1 MAKMMSKTEI
11 IESVQVA
18 LEKKEFNDEAKK
30 LIQRAT
36 KKALQRC
43 QQDFV
48 GAAQESGTA
57 ASRKLSQT
65 LKRNLLALASDYYDD
80 VVTFDG
86 AVLPAN
92 CRFVRRKEGCVSILI
107 EQPPMVRTIL
117 FRTSRHERITFGDTF
132 RLALPY
138 CLFAMNFQ
146 DRTSRTFYCGWRD
159 RPMKSL
165 EDKWHG
171 MGFPNMNGDFTHC
184 WGDVGIS
191 EALQGKTVAEQCD
204 EYIDKFWQSE
214 FNGDLHDMYDLF
226 VKHNCPNEGVVEWQR
241 KTARDPLWILKARYP
256 GDPQKLRQ
264 YVAGV
269 DGTIPDSSEVFT
281 SFNQQ
286 DHFLKTVAEQ
296 ITQTVVQ
303 VSNEVG
309 GLIDAVDFQKEI
321 RPKIVN
327 TELSG
332 VIKEIIIQAYAELC
346 EYNDAVLARERVRLE
361 DELATI
367 LRSYEKTR
375 HKETW

>member
-1 MAKMMSKTEI
+1 MAEMMTKTQI
-11 IESVQVA
+11 IESVQAA

-43 QQDFV
+43 QQDFT
-48 GAAQESGTA
+48 GAAQNTGTT

-65 LKRNLLALASDYYDD
+65 LKQNLLALASDYYDD

-86 AVLPAN
+86 AVLPVN
-92 CRFVRRKEGCVSILI
+92 CRFVRRQKGCVSILV

-117 FRTSRHERITFGDTF
+117 FQGEKL

-146 DRTSRTFYCGWRD
+146 DRTSRTFYCGWRNK
-159 RPMKSL
+159 PMKSL
-165 EDKWHG
+165 EDSWNV
-171 MGFPNMNGDFTHC
+171 MGFPNMSGDFTAC
-184 WGDVGIS
+184 WGGVAIAES
-191 EALQGKTVAEQCD
+191 LQGKTVAEQCD
-204 EYIDKFWQSE
+204 EYVNKFWQSE
-214 FNGDLHDMYDLF
+214 FNGDLRDNYDSF
-226 VKHNCPNEGVVEWQR
+226 IKHNCSNHGVLEWQS
-241 KTARDPLWILKARYP
+241 KTARDPLWILKATYP
-256 GDPQKLRQ
+256 GSSQKLRQ

-269 DGTIPDSSEVFT
+269 DGSASKKD
-281 SFNQQ
+281 QQ
-286 DHFLKTVAEQ
+286 DHFLRNVAEQ
-296 ITQTVVQ
+296 ITQTVVE

-309 GLIDAVDFQKEI
+309 GLIDGVDFQKEI